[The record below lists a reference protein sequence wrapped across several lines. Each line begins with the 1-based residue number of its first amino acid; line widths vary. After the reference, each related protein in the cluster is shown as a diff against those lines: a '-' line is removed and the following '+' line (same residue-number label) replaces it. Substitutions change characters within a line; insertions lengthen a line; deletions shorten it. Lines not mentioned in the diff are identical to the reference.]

1 MLIED
6 DRVIEICKIVLH
18 VLMKILEL
26 FNYLYMYIY
35 IYIYIYIHIYICMSV
50 CVCVCVCV
58 NHDSVFNRR

>member
-26 FNYLYMYIY
+26 FNYLYMYIF
-35 IYIYIYIHIYICMSV
+35 IYIYTHIYMYE